1 MIKWTQSDEVKWQYM
16 TQKRFTYRTNQIQ
29 EIHKFFLK
37 TTEVDLAEHQ
47 LHSIVSNSNELIKL
61 LEPFKR

>member
-1 MIKWTQSDEVKWQYM
+1 MIKWTQSDEVKWQYLA
-16 TQKRFTYRTNQIQ
+16 QKRSAYRTNQIQ

-37 TTEVDLAEHQ
+37 TAGVDLFEHQ
-47 LHSIVSNSNELIKL
+47 LHSIVAESNELIKL